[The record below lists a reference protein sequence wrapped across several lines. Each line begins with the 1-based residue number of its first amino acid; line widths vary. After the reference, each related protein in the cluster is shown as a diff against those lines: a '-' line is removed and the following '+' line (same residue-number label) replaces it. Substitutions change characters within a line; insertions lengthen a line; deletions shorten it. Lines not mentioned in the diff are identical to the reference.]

1 MAESNTNNVTVDNL
15 WVIIFY
21 VVSSVLLIGTLIQL
35 MLLIPGGE
43 KFYILVIKRYQIL
56 NILAYICRLL
66 SIIYFPVVAFYLFTD
81 LCVYKRKTLF

>member
-1 MAESNTNNVTVDNL
+1 MADSDLNNITVDNL

-35 MLLIPGGE
+35 MLLLPGGE
-43 KFYILVIKRYQIL
+43 KFYILVIKRYKVLYVI
-56 NILAYICRLL
+56 AYICRLL
-66 SIIYFPVVAFYLFTD
+66 SIIYFPVVAFYIFTD